1 MAGPSRQRK
10 RHPGGIRKTV
20 PSGHIHSNPLAQGC
34 PTLLMAI
41 NCPAK
46 FSSNPNQTHLKQL
59 INVFRIA

>member
-10 RHPGGIRKTV
+10 RHPGAIRKTV
-20 PSGHIHSNPLAQGC
+20 PSGDIHNNPLAQGC

-41 NCPAK
+41 DCPAK
-46 FSSNPNQTHLKQL
+46 FSSNPTQTHLKQL